1 MTWLAVAV
9 GGAIGSVARYGATV
23 WLVRYSAGRVFP
35 LGVFLVNIL
44 GCLVIGLL
52 AGGGASGRLVMGDTM
67 RGFLMAGLLGGFT
80 TFSTFGLDTHML
92 LRAGELGPALAN
104 VAGQVG
110 LGLLAVWAGF
120 ALTGPR

>member
-1 MTWLAVAV
+1 MTWVAVAV

-23 WLVRYSAGRVFP
+23 WLVRYPVGRVFP
-35 LGVFLVNIL
+35 SAVFLVNIL

-52 AGGGASGRLVMGDTM
+52 AGGGASGRIVMGDTT
-67 RGFLMAGLLGGFT
+67 RVFLMAGLLGGFT
-80 TFSTFGLDTHML
+80 TFSTFGLDTHLL
-92 LRAGELGPALAN
+92 LRAGEMGPALLN